1 MTFALHGAK
10 MIRPVSVSNYIS
22 ISNDFPVNYIPPQ
35 IKDVLKSFIDALSII
50 ICDEEWRTSLRV
62 NSITKN
68 IFDNLDNLSY
78 TQQALSQDNDS
89 LYNESVQFRLKYPI
103 KTGKNKEF
111 MEFLVVINLS
121 PVHLDSF
128 RHNGEINIFC
138 PPDTKTAITGCRFQ
152 AGIERVLFLFLN
164 DFIEQFPMISIGI
177 PIKRAHTPHI
187 EPLAPD
193 HHAAADYL
201 RQFDLLVMNFISRG
215 NFVIFPG
222 LWNKSEI
229 ARWFANTPPNLITTI
244 LNITD
249 DELKHDLLQSLMDSL
264 CHNKHILPEVCIC
277 FLSLLADS
285 KSPHFQELFLF
296 FSTIFLNYQQCM
308 NPNENDLNDVL
319 IPASLNEN
327 RTIRH
332 LAKKMLKLITKKN
345 IQPKVIGEDFAITR
359 PRSPVSPTTPSM
371 AKTPVLSERH

>member
-152 AGIERVLFLFLN
+152 AGIERVLFLFLLRWLWL
-164 DFIEQFPMISIGI
+164 PLSSI
-177 PIKRAHTPHI
+177 PLNLF
-187 EPLAPD
+187 PLA
-193 HHAAADYL
+193 
-201 RQFDLLVMNFISRG
+201 
-215 NFVIFPG
+215 
-222 LWNKSEI
+222 
-229 ARWFANTPPNLITTI
+229 
-244 LNITD
+244 
-249 DELKHDLLQSLMDSL
+249 
-264 CHNKHILPEVCIC
+264 C
-277 FLSLLADS
+277 FLTSR
-285 KSPHFQELFLF
+285 K
-296 FSTIFLNYQQCM
+296 
-308 NPNENDLNDVL
+308 
-319 IPASLNEN
+319 ASICKPL
-327 RTIRH
+327 
-332 LAKKMLKLITKKN
+332 
-345 IQPKVIGEDFAITR
+345 
-359 PRSPVSPTTPSM
+359 RSVSC
-371 AKTPVLSERH
+371 